1 MSEFIELPLSET
13 DDLELKH
20 KSLFFVPQYTFKKNK
35 RCLVIIIPKNSFG
48 FINCF
53 ERNKFNLMIIAIT
66 YICKVYTCIIRSNST
81 PLLLF
86 GDPRL
91 AT

>member
-35 RCLVIIIPKNSFG
+35 RCLVIIIPKKALVLLTVLKG
-48 FINCF
+48 I
-53 ERNKFNLMIIAIT
+53 
-66 YICKVYTCIIRSNST
+66 NST
-81 PLLLF
+81 
-86 GDPRL
+86 
-91 AT
+91 